1 MAVYGRG
8 GNFSIIPFTCNAFL
22 EEKAVRLLANEGGQV
37 RVECVI
43 AVFQGEKFHTCGKF
57 VVFRITLDK

>member
-8 GNFSIIPFTCNAFL
+8 GDFSIIPFTCNAFL
-22 EEKAVRLLANEGGQV
+22 EEKAVRLLVNEGGQV

-43 AVFQGEKFHTCGKF
+43 AVF
-57 VVFRITLDK
+57 